1 MTELTQNYSNEAE
14 QALLGC
20 ILIDPDLINT
30 LDLNPDEFGLLRH
43 RQIWNGFETVHRQG
57 KSIDAVTVCE
67 YLKQIGKLDEIG
79 GSAYIIEILASVPT
93 SMNAESYVAIVREKA
108 KRRNLTRIATD
119 IARLAGD
126 ETRPVDAETP
136 VFIQRLADTAHVK
149 NGAVHISEVMS
160 KLYDEV
166 EYRSKNPQVVWGIQ
180 TGIPTFDEI
189 TGGLQRGEL
198 MILSGEPG
206 VGKSIL
212 AMQMAGAMGE
222 KAPGAVY
229 SMEMGSLQVARRLVS
244 GKASIPTRNLKTG
257 KDIDWTA
264 FTEAVEH
271 FSKLPI
277 YISEST
283 GWTTTSI
290 RADMARLKAQNGI
303 EWFVLDYLYLL
314 MDGASFADEIE
325 RTALASKGMKRLT
338 KELNLAGIAVHS
350 MNKSGMETSKER
362 QTTSGG
368 IPTMGNLRGSGQV
381 VYDADL
387 IVFIT
392 KYKAEI
398 DTLFNATPQNERD
411 NVRVLWFG
419 KGRELENP
427 KKFIK
432 LVKHPGFPA
441 FRECTK

>member
-1 MTELTQNYSNEAE
+1 
-14 QALLGC
+14 
-20 ILIDPDLINT
+20 
-30 LDLNPDEFGLLRH
+30 
-43 RQIWNGFETVHRQG
+43 
-57 KSIDAVTVCE
+57 
-67 YLKQIGKLDEIG
+67 
-79 GSAYIIEILASVPT
+79 
-93 SMNAESYVAIVREKA
+93 
-108 KRRNLTRIATD
+108 
-119 IARLAGD
+119 
-126 ETRPVDAETP
+126 
-136 VFIQRLADTAHVK
+136 
-149 NGAVHISEVMS
+149 
-160 KLYDEV
+160 
-166 EYRSKNPQVVWGIQ
+166 
-180 TGIPTFDEI
+180 
-189 TGGLQRGEL
+189 
-198 MILSGEPG
+198 
-206 VGKSIL
+206 
-212 AMQMAGAMGE
+212 
-222 KAPGAVY
+222 
-229 SMEMGSLQVARRLVS
+229 
-244 GKASIPTRNLKTG
+244 
-257 KDIDWTA
+257 
-264 FTEAVEH
+264 
-271 FSKLPI
+271 
-277 YISEST
+277 
-283 GWTTTSI
+283 
-290 RADMARLKAQNGI
+290 MARLKAQNGI